1 MDCPKCGA
9 PLPPEAET
17 CPACGT
23 ALAYETTPDAPAA
36 RDSRNPARR
45 RKALHGVIAGV
56 AAVLVIAGIL
66 LWYFV
71 TTDRETNNEIK
82 DAINDMRF
90 SDAEAQMENVHLFQP
105 GDLELRRALIAA
117 GHASEARD
125 NVALLQQLARVR
137 ETYDATALAPY
148 RGVIDK
154 LEATAEPDLYVSLC
168 TDYEA
173 GAYEDVLDGFE
184 TLAARG
190 YERSRDYLFLVH
202 AHLARDLPDLAKRA
216 ELTEDEAEQRLMRLI
231 GFADANKVVFS
242 NDSYAAPYLQGF
254 WESVDGTMSVDGN
267 RATCNLP
274 GIEPDELCTVRDGA
288 IYKEEDPTVPVYT
301 LEVFNANTLI
311 CDRVEDGVNCT
322 LRKQG

>member
-125 NVALLQQLARVR
+125 NVALLQLLSRVR

-190 YERSRDYLFLVH
+190 YERSRDYLFLAR
-202 AHLARDLPDLAKRA
+202 AHLAKNLPALSEAADM
-216 ELTEDEAEQRLMRLI
+216 TEDEAEQRLLRLI
-231 GFADANKVVFS
+231 GFADASKIVFLD
-242 NDSYAAPYLQGF
+242 DSFSRPYLKGF
-254 WESVDGTMSVDGN
+254 WESVDGSIIVDGSKV
-267 RATCNLP
+267 TCNLP
-274 GIEPDELCTVRDGA
+274 GIEPDEPCTIRGAA
-288 IYKEEDPTVPVYT
+288 IYKDDDAATPVYT